1 MVKWVTGATFAGIL
15 ALIVRSSCRGYI
27 KRSDVLR
34 GIAGAGNIAARTGL
48 SRLDPSSGCAAAS
61 PEPGTG
67 ARSTCSGRRRF
78 VSSVSRPE
86 GKDRLVRVTRWGNS
100 LAVRIPKHLAEQ
112 TNITEGSE
120 VELGV
125 ADGAVTVRPKARSY
139 TLQELLDQV
148 TPENRHD
155 ELDWGEPQGREI
167 W

>member
-1 MVKWVTGATFAGIL
+1 MSK
-15 ALIVRSSCRGYI
+15 
-27 KRSDVLR
+27 
-34 GIAGAGNIAARTGL
+34 
-48 SRLDPSSGCAAAS
+48 
-61 PEPGTG
+61 
-67 ARSTCSGRRRF
+67 
-78 VSSVSRPE
+78 PE
-86 GKDRLVRVTRWGNS
+86 GKDLPVRVTRWGNS

-112 TNITEGSE
+112 ANITEGSE

-155 ELDWGEPQGREI
+155 EIDWGEPRASEI